1 MRKATTVV
9 VVALVVAAFAR
20 TAAEE
25 RVDLDMFWKFR
36 QEGIGNSKV
45 LETMHVLTDVYGPR
59 MTGSPKLK
67 AAGEWAIGQM
77 HAWGLKQGR
86 LEPWDFNRD
95 GWTNERLTAHIVSPV
110 KDALVVEALGWTPGT
125 NGAVRGSAMQMTLP
139 QRPTRATLT
148 AFLEPF
154 KASVKGK
161 MVLVGAPQQVL
172 VTFSKPALRR
182 DDSDVMNTLN
192 AAPAGGP
199 PQPQAPAPAAQP
211 PAATPP
217 AQPADDQPLNNNQ
230 LQQQLNQFLVDS
242 GALVR
247 INDAGRDHGQI
258 RAFNNPAY
266 DVAKA
271 PPTVVMRNEDYGR
284 IWRLVADGRTV
295 DLEFDIVN
303 RTHPEGRT
311 SYNVIAEIPGTDKTD
326 EVVMLGGHL
335 DSWHAGTGAT
345 DNAIGCAIM
354 MEAARILAATGA
366 KPRRTVRVALWSG
379 EEQGLLGSQAYVR
392 EHFGTVEQPK
402 PEHAKFAGYF
412 NVDNGTGRVRGWT
425 VFGPPA
431 AGTILREAVASLKD
445 LGVMG
450 ATTTRSRQRGG
461 TDHTSFNEAGL
472 PGIGAIQDPIEYQ
485 TYTWHTNLDT
495 YERIVED
502 DVKKTAIVVASA
514 VYHLA
519 MRDEPLPR
527 FTKDEMPRRP
537 QQQQPPPP
545 APAAP
550 APAAAAPA
558 TGAR

>member
-1 MRKATTVV
+1 MRKTASVF

-25 RVDLDMFWKFR
+25 RVDQDMFWKFR
-36 QEGIGNSKV
+36 QEGTNNSTV
-45 LETMHVLTDVYGPR
+45 LQTLHVLTDVYGPR
-59 MTGSPKLK
+59 LTGSPNLK
-67 AAGEWAIGQM
+67 AAGEWAIEQM
-77 HAWGLKQGR
+77 HAWGLKQGH
-86 LEPWDFNRD
+86 LEPWDFNRE
-95 GWTNERLTAHIVSPV
+95 GWTNERLTAHLISPV

-125 NGAVRGSAMQMTLP
+125 NGVVRGQAMQMTLP
-139 QRPTRATLT
+139 ARPTRATLS
-148 AFLEPF
+148 AYLDPL
-154 KASVKGK
+154 KPAVKGK
-161 MVLVGAPQQVL
+161 VVLVGVPQQVQ
-172 VTFSKPALRR
+172 VSFNKPALRR
-182 DDSDVMNTLN
+182 DDAEVLNTVN
-192 AAPAGGP
+192 AAPPA
-199 PQPQAPAPAAQP
+199 PQAPAPAP
-211 PAATPP
+211 PAPQQPAAAPP
-217 AQPADDQPLNNNQ
+217 AQPRDDQPLNNNQ
-230 LQQQLNQFLVDS
+230 LQQQLNQFLLDA

-284 IWRLVADGRTV
+284 IWRLVSDGRSV
-295 DLEFDIVN
+295 ELEFDIVN

-311 SYNVIAEIPGTDKTD
+311 AYNVIAEIPGTDKAD

-335 DSWHAGTGAT
+335 DSWHSATGAT
-345 DNAIGCAIM
+345 DNAIGCAVM
-354 MEAARILAATGA
+354 MEAARILAASGA

-392 EHFGTVEQPK
+392 EHFGTAEEPK
-402 PEHAKFAGYF
+402 PAHAKFSGYF
-412 NVDNGTGRVRGWT
+412 NIDNGTGRVRAWT

-431 AGTILREAVASLKD
+431 AGTILREAIASLKD

-472 PGIGAIQDPIEYQ
+472 PGIGALQDPIEYQ
-485 TYTWHTNLDT
+485 SYTWHTNLDT
-495 YERIVED
+495 YERVVED
-502 DVKKTAIVVASA
+502 DVKKAAIVVASA

-527 FTKDEMPRRP
+527 FSKDEMPRRP
-537 QQQQPPPP
+537 QQQQPP
-545 APAAP
+545 AP
-550 APAAAAPA
+550 APA
-558 TGAR
+558 TVTK

>member
-36 QEGIGNSKV
+36 QEGISNSKV
-45 LETMHVLTDVYGPR
+45 LETLHVLTDVYGPR
-59 MTGSPKLK
+59 MTGSPNLK

-148 AFLEPF
+148 AYLEPL
-154 KASVKGK
+154 KVSVKGK

-182 DDSDVMNTLN
+182 DDADVMNTLN

-199 PQPQAPAPAAQP
+199 PQQQAPAPAAQP
-211 PAATPP
+211 QAAAPP
-217 AQPADDQPLNNNQ
+217 AQPADQQPLNNNQ
-230 LQQQLNQFLVDS
+230 LQQQLNQFLLDN

-258 RAFNNPAY
+258 RAFNNPGY

-284 IWRLVADGRTV
+284 IWRLVADGRSV

-311 SYNVIAEIPGTDKTD
+311 SYNVIAEIPGTDKAD

-495 YERIVED
+495 YERVIED
-502 DVKKTAIVVASA
+502 DARKSAMVIAAA

-519 MRDEPLPR
+519 MRDEQLPR
-527 FTKDEMPRRP
+527 LAKDKMPALP
-537 QQQQPPPP
+537 TQ
-545 APAAP
+545 
-550 APAAAAPA
+550 
-558 TGAR
+558 